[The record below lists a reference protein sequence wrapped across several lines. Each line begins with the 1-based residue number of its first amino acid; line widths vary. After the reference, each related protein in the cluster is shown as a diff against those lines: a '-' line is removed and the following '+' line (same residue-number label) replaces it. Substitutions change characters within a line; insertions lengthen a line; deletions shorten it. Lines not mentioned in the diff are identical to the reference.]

1 MKNNKVKKDNNQ
13 LNEMSPAYLQNAAD
27 VQRKRA
33 ERHKQDYSAWY
44 YFKCMQR
51 ADDFE
56 KYAQEIIDAINNG
69 NIGTREDIGKVNVI
83 DVEPSAA
90 ATEQKPA
97 VKAPKKQLSTAVTSM
112 DTRSRQIGDGE
123 GDEEPIIPTF
133 PNQND
138 VKQGIYIVRYISTID
153 DDAAS
158 VWVEADSI
166 KDAIFQ
172 VVMEYWDIKEIVDCY
187 FDRDSFEDAA
197 DEAQYDET
205 VTYKG
210 DVLYADGGEVEH
222 DVLIDPS
229 NFSSTE
235 EVADEVADILT
246 DGEFDNHEE
255 LLADVHDDMTT
266 EEYADD
272 SIYECIHTESGKPW
286 SGVKSSYRAAA
297 DDMNVD
303 LDTESDHDVEII
315 TNISLDENVA
325 DDRIDSGFN
334 RKVFKKALNKGIVHF
349 VYMKKGDNNGFVQRQ
364 AFGTTNEA
372 IVTNNGFQF
381 IKPQSD
387 PNKPKREVADNPNI
401 VRYFDMD
408 RGEWR
413 SCACNRVV
421 MIYDEN
427 Y

>member
-1 MKNNKVKKDNNQ
+1 MKNNKVKKDNQ
-13 LNEMSPAYLQNAAD
+13 LNEMSPGYLQNAAD

-69 NIGTREDIGKVNVI
+69 NIGNREDIGKVNVI

-97 VKAPKKQLSTAVTSM
+97 VKAPKRQLSTAVTSM

-123 GDEEPIIPTF
+123 GDEEPVIPTF

-187 FDRDSFEDAA
+187 FDRDSFKDAA

-210 DVLYADGGEVEH
+210 DVLYADGGELEH
-222 DVLIDPS
+222 AVLIDPS
-229 NFSSTE
+229 KFSDTE
-235 EVADEVADILT
+235 EVADAVADILT

-272 SIYECIHTESGKPW
+272 SIYEGIHTESGKPW
-286 SGVKSSYRAAA
+286 SGVKSSYRATA

-303 LDTESDHDVEII
+303 LDTESDHDIEII
-315 TNISLDENVA
+315 TSISLDENVA
-325 DDRIDSGFN
+325 DDRIVSGFN
-334 RKVFKKALNKGIVHF
+334 KDVFKKALNKGIVHF
-349 VYMKKGDNNGFVQRQ
+349 LYMKHGDNNGFIQRQ
-364 AFGTTNEA
+364 AFGTTNYD
-372 IVTNNGFQF
+372 IVTNNGFPF
-381 IKPQSD
+381 ITPQAD
-387 PNKPKREVADNPNI
+387 PSKPKRTVKKNPNNI
-401 VRYFDMD
+401 SYFDMD

-413 SCACNRVV
+413 SCAISRVV

>member
-1 MKNNKVKKDNNQ
+1 MKNNKIKKDYQ

-56 KYAQEIIDAINNG
+56 KYAQKIIDAINNG
-69 NIGTREDIGKVNVI
+69 NIGTRDDIGKVNVI
-83 DVEPSAA
+83 DVE
-90 ATEQKPA
+90 ATDVAMEQKPA
-97 VKAPKKQLSTAVTSM
+97 VKAPKRQLSTAVTSM
-112 DTRSRQIGDGE
+112 DVRSRQIGDG
-123 GDEEPIIPTF
+123 DSDDEPIIPTF

-138 VKQGIYIVRYISTID
+138 VMQGIYIVRYISSID

-210 DVLYADGGEVEH
+210 DVLYAGGGEVEH

-229 NFSSTE
+229 NYSSTE

-272 SIYECIHTESGKPW
+272 SIYEGIHTETGKSW

-297 DDMNVD
+297 DEMNID
-303 LDTESDHDVEII
+303 LDNESEHDIEII

-325 DDRIDSGFN
+325 DDRIVSGFN
-334 RKVFKKALNKGIVHF
+334 RDVLKKAWNKGIVHF
-349 VYMKKGDNNGFVQRQ
+349 VYMKRDKNNGFIQRQ
-364 AFGTTNEA
+364 AFGTTNYD

-381 IKPQSD
+381 ITPQAD
-387 PNKPKREVADNPNI
+387 PSKPKRTVKKSPNI
-401 VRYFDMD
+401 IKYFDMD

-413 SCACNRVV
+413 SCDCTRVV

>member
-1 MKNNKVKKDNNQ
+1 MKNNKVKYNQ
-13 LNEMSPAYLQNAAD
+13 LNEMSPIYLQHAAN

-69 NIGTREDIGKVNVI
+69 NIGTRDDISKVNVI
-83 DVEPSAA
+83 DVEASDAA
-90 ATEQKPA
+90 MEQKPQA
-97 VKAPKKQLSTAVTSM
+97 KGPNRQLSTAVTSM

-123 GDEEPIIPTF
+123 SNEEPFIPTF
-133 PNQND
+133 PNQD
-138 VKQGIYIVRYISTID
+138 VVKQGIYIVRYISSID

-187 FDRDSFEDAA
+187 FDRDSFEDDA

-229 NFSSTE
+229 QFSSTE

-246 DGEFDNHEE
+246 DGEFNNHEE

-272 SIYECIHTESGKPW
+272 SIYEGIHTKSGKPW
-286 SGVKSSYRAAA
+286 SGVKSSYRATA

-303 LDTESDHDVEII
+303 LDTESEHDIEII
-315 TNISLDENVA
+315 TSISLDENVA
-325 DDRIDSGFN
+325 DDRIESGFN
-334 RKVFKKALNKGIVHF
+334 RDVFKKTLNKGIVHF
-349 VYMKKGDNNGFVQRQ
+349 LYMKNGDNNGFVQRQ
-364 AFGTTNEA
+364 AFGTTSYD
-372 IVTNNGFQF
+372 IVTNNVF
-381 IKPQSD
+381 
-387 PNKPKREVADNPNI
+387 
-401 VRYFDMD
+401 
-408 RGEWR
+408 
-413 SCACNRVV
+413 
-421 MIYDEN
+421 
-427 Y
+427 

>member
-1 MKNNKVKKDNNQ
+1 
-13 LNEMSPAYLQNAAD
+13 
-27 VQRKRA
+27 
-33 ERHKQDYSAWY
+33 
-44 YFKCMQR
+44 
-51 ADDFE
+51 
-56 KYAQEIIDAINNG
+56 
-69 NIGTREDIGKVNVI
+69 
-83 DVEPSAA
+83 
-90 ATEQKPA
+90 
-97 VKAPKKQLSTAVTSM
+97 M

-123 GDEEPIIPTF
+123 GDDEPIIPTF

-187 FDRDSFEDAA
+187 FDRDSFKDVA

-210 DVLYADGGEVEH
+210 DVLYADGGEGEH
-222 DVLIDPS
+222 DVLIKPEE
-229 NFSSTE
+229 FSSTE
-235 EVADEVADILT
+235 EVADAVADILT

-272 SIYECIHTESGKPW
+272 SIYEGIHTETGKPW
-286 SGVKSSYRAAA
+286 SGVKSSYRATA

-303 LDTESDHDVEII
+303 LDTDSDHDVEII

-372 IVTNNGFQF
+372 IVANNGFQF

>member
-1 MKNNKVKKDNNQ
+1 MKNNKVKDNQ
-13 LNEMSPAYLQNAAD
+13 LNEMSPGYLQNAAD

-69 NIGTREDIGKVNVI
+69 NIGTRDDIGNVNVI
-83 DVEPSAA
+83 DVEASDAAMEHKPS
-90 ATEQKPA
+90 
-97 VKAPKKQLSTAVTSM
+97 VKAPKRQLSTAVTSM
-112 DTRSRQIGDGE
+112 DVRSRQIGDGE

-138 VKQGIYIVRYISTID
+138 VKQGVYIVRYISSID

-166 KDAIFQ
+166 KDAVFQ

-187 FDRDSFEDAA
+187 FDRDSFKDAA

-229 NFSSTE
+229 KFSDTE
-235 EVADEVADILT
+235 EIADEVADILT

-272 SIYECIHTESGKPW
+272 SIYEGIHTESGKPW
-286 SGVKSSYRAAA
+286 SGVKSSYRATA

-315 TNISLDENVA
+315 TSISLDESVA